1 MSRPSQHHRQRRVAL
16 AAAAVLPLAIAPIA
30 VASPALANPGTA
42 VTSGTATTAAATA
55 SANANSGNG
64 KVSVGYLTQWGIY
77 SGFYE
82 KNLVTS
88 GAVKKLTEIDYA
100 FSNIAPDGT
109 CASADSW
116 ADWQKPVAAADSV
129 DGTADTGAQA
139 IAGNFNQLRELKKAY
154 PNLKIVMSIG
164 GWSESTNFSA
174 AAATPQSR
182 AKFAQSC
189 IDMYIKGNLPGVAPG
204 AAAGIFDG
212 VAIDWEY
219 PDEVGNGNP
228 HGPQDTHDFT
238 LLLQELRNQLDAAG
252 RAADRRYLLTADM
265 PAGPENVSHIE
276 VGPVSRIVDW
286 MNVMTF
292 DFHGTWETTG
302 PTNFQSNLF
311 PSPFDPAPR
320 ATPSDP
326 YPVNGEI
333 STLEVVA
340 NYLRQGASPNK
351 IAISV
356 PFYAHGWTGVAPGP
370 NGDGLYQPATGV
382 ATDIEY
388 NQIAAE
394 PGTVHHDPITGAA
407 YKYDPASKTFWTY
420 DDPQSI
426 QEKVLFIKALGLRGD
441 MTWSLDGDTA
451 DGQLVNAFGFG
462 K

>member
-1 MSRPSQHHRQRRVAL
+1 MNRPSQHHRSHRVAL
-16 AAAAVLPLAIAPIA
+16 AAAAVLSLALVPVAAATPAA
-30 VASPALANPGTA
+30 VASPTGP
-42 VTSGTATTAAATA
+42 AAA
-55 SANANSGNG
+55 ANAYNGDG
-64 KVSVGYLTQWGIY
+64 KVSVGYFTQWGIY

-82 KNLVTS
+82 KNLITS
-88 GAVKKLTEIDYA
+88 GAVNKLTEIDYA

-109 CASADSW
+109 CASADAW
-116 ADWQKPVAAADSV
+116 ADWQKPVDAAHSV
-129 DGTADTGAQA
+129 DGTADTWSQS

-174 AAATPQSR
+174 AAATPASR

-189 IDMYIKGNLPGVAPG
+189 VDMYLNGNLPGVAPG

-212 VAIDWEY
+212 LAIDWEY

-228 HGPQDTHDFT
+228 HGPQDTHNFT
-238 LLLQELRNQLDAAG
+238 LLLQELRDQLDAAG
-252 RAADRRYLLTADM
+252 RAAGKHYLLTADM
-265 PAGPENVSHIE
+265 PAGAEKVSHIE

-292 DFHGTWETTG
+292 DFHGPWETAG

-320 ATPSDP
+320 ATPSNP
-326 YPVNGEI
+326 YPDNGEI
-333 STLEVVA
+333 STLESVTD
-340 NYLRQGASPNK
+340 YLRQGASPHK
-351 IAISV
+351 IAISI

-382 ATDIEY
+382 AADVEY

-394 PGTVHHDPITGAA
+394 PGTVHHDPITGAV
-407 YKYDPASKTFWTY
+407 YKYDPASQTFWTY

-426 QEKVLFIKALGLRGD
+426 QEKVWFIKALGLRGD

-451 DGQLVNAFGFG
+451 DGQLVNAFGLA

>member
-1 MSRPSQHHRQRRVAL
+1 MARPSQHHRNRRVGL
-16 AAAAVLPLAIAPIA
+16 AAAAVLSLAIVPVAA
-30 VASPALANPGTA
+30 ASPALATPG
-42 VTSGTATTAAATA
+42 SAAASAAA
-55 SANANSGNG
+55 SASSASSNG
-64 KVSVGYLTQWGIY
+64 KVSVGYFTQWGIY

-82 KNLVTS
+82 KNLIAS

-109 CASADSW
+109 CASADAW
-116 ADWQKPVAAADSV
+116 ADWQKPVDAANSV
-129 DGTADTGAQA
+129 DGTADTGAQS

-154 PNLKIVMSIG
+154 PNLKIVMAIG

-174 AAATPQSR
+174 AAATPASR

-212 VAIDWEY
+212 ISIDWEY
-219 PDEVGNGNP
+219 PDGVGDNNP
-228 HGPQDTHDFT
+228 HGPQDTHNFT
-238 LLLQELRNQLDAAG
+238 LLLQELRNQLDTAG
-252 RAADRRYLLTADM
+252 RPDGKHYLLTADM

-276 VGPVSRIVDW
+276 IGAVSRILDW

-320 ATPSDP
+320 ATSSNPF
-326 YPVNGEI
+326 PVNGEI
-333 STLEVVA
+333 STLQVVM
-340 NYLRQGASPNK
+340 NYLQHGATPNK
-351 IAISV
+351 IALSI
-356 PFYAHGWTGVAPGP
+356 PLYAHGWTGVAPGP
-370 NGDGLYQPATGV
+370 RGDGLYQPATGV
-382 ATDIEY
+382 ATDVVY
-388 NQIAAE
+388 NQVAAQ
-394 PGTVHHDPITGAA
+394 PGTVHHDPITGAV

-441 MTWSLDGDTA
+441 MAWSMDGDTA
-451 DGQLVNAFGFG
+451 DGALVNAFGLA

>member
-1 MSRPSQHHRQRRVAL
+1 MSRPSQHRRAAL
-16 AAAAVLPLAIAPIA
+16 ATAAVLSLAIVPVA
-30 VASPALANPGTA
+30 VASPALADPGR
-42 VTSGTATTAAATA
+42 TTAAADPHA
-55 SANANSGNG
+55 DNG
-64 KVSVGYLTQWGIY
+64 KVSVGYFTQWGIY

-82 KNLVTS
+82 KNLVAS
-88 GAVKKLTEIDYA
+88 GAVNKLTEIDYA
-100 FSNIAPDGT
+100 FSNIAADGT

-116 ADWQKPVAAADSV
+116 ADWQKPVDAAHSV
-129 DGTADTGAQA
+129 DGTADTWSQS

-154 PNLKIVMSIG
+154 PNLKIVMSVG

-174 AAATPQSR
+174 AAATPESR

-212 VAIDWEY
+212 IAIDWEY

-252 RAADRRYLLTADM
+252 KTAGKHYVLTADT
-265 PAGPENVSHIE
+265 PSGPEKVSHIE
-276 VGPVSRIVDW
+276 VGPVSKIVDW

-292 DFHGTWETTG
+292 DFHGPWETTG

-320 ATPSDP
+320 PTPGDP
-326 YPVNGEI
+326 YPDNGEI
-333 STLEVVA
+333 STFEVVA
-340 NYLRQGASPNK
+340 NYLAQGASPHK
-351 IAISV
+351 IAISI

-370 NGDGLYQPATGV
+370 DGDGLYQPATGV
-382 ATDIEY
+382 ASDVVY
-388 NQIAAE
+388 NQIAAQ
-394 PGTVHHDPITGAA
+394 PGTVHHDPITGAVS
-407 YKYDPASKTFWTY
+407 KYDPASKTFWTY

-426 QEKVLFIKALGLRGD
+426 REKVMFLKVLGLRGD

-451 DGQLVNAFGFG
+451 DGQLVNAFGLA